1 MIFVGEHTSY
11 THAWV
16 ASALESGIR
25 GSVQLMLGMSS
36 FVPRQLFCPPTVFSV
51 LMLSTTIIEL
61 GLVDEAKAAVDK
73 WMARW
78 IDVVSAHK
86 KTIILAQPGTLE

>member
-1 MIFVGEHTSY
+1 
-11 THAWV
+11 
-16 ASALESGIR
+16 
-25 GSVQLMLGMSS
+25 
-36 FVPRQLFCPPTVFSV
+36 
-51 LMLSTTIIEL
+51 MLSTTIIEL

-86 KTIILAQPGTLE
+86 KTIILAHPGTLE